1 MIVEKVREGQYPLF
15 RPTPKREDL
24 EGMDPVL
31 VAMMTQCW
39 AEQPSDRPSFE
50 ELTKQMRKLNDGKL
64 VINFMTQFLYT
75 VQHYLRVFKSISS
88 TVR

>member
-1 MIVEKVREGQYPLF
+1 
-15 RPTPKREDL
+15 
-24 EGMDPVL
+24 MDPVL

-64 VINFMTQFLYT
+64 VINFNDTMFILYSPT
-75 VQHYLRVFKSISS
+75 PTLLSYI
-88 TVR
+88 